1 MHETEILHGTGEL
14 GKSRSQKKRESSA
27 LQEMGEKLASLGPA
41 KLEKYP
47 LPPELKQAILTW
59 KNSKKK
65 NEAARR
71 QMQYIGRL
79 MREQDEE
86 LLVEIRLRLQEEML

>member
-1 MHETEILHGTGEL
+1 MRETEILYGTGEL

-27 LQEMGEKLASLGPA
+27 LQEMGEKLAGLSPG
-41 KLEKYP
+41 KLEQYP
-47 LPPELKQAILTW
+47 LPPELRQAILTW
-59 KNSKKK
+59 KSSSKK

-86 LLVEIRLRLQEEML
+86 LLEEIRLRLQEEMS

>member
-1 MHETEILHGTGEL
+1 MRETEILHGSGEL

-27 LQEMGEKLASLGPA
+27 LQELGEKLAKLGPA
-41 KLEKYP
+41 RLEKYP

-59 KNSKKK
+59 KNSNKKD
-65 NEAARR
+65 EAARR

-79 MREQDEE
+79 MRERDEE
-86 LLVEIRLRLQEEML
+86 WLEEIRLRLREDPL